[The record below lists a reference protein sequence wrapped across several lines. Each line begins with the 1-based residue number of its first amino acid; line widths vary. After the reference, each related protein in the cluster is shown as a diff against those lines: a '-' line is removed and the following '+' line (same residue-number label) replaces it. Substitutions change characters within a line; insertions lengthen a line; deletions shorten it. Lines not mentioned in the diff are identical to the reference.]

1 MNIVLKLEDSFAQA
15 EQSFAELSQALVSG
29 EPVAL
34 AQSSARLQRAALEF
48 SLLLGRLPPEDSH
61 GAAFKLR
68 MKKLAAGLS
77 VRRESLI
84 RRTVLVDRALNTLV
98 PATVKSTYGAG
109 GKTYAAV
116 GKQTGAFKYLAA

>member
-1 MNIVLKLEDSFAQA
+1 MDTVLKLEEAFAQA
-15 EQSFAELSQALVSG
+15 EQCFGELSQALVSG
-29 EPVAL
+29 EPAAL
-34 AQSSARLQRAALEF
+34 AESSTKLQRAALEL
-48 SLLLGRLPPEDSH
+48 SVLLRRLPPADPH
-61 GAAFKLR
+61 VAAFKLR
-68 MKKLAAGLS
+68 LKQLAAGLN

-98 PATVKSTYGAG
+98 PATIQSTYGAS